1 MIKQMPNR
9 ILHRNLSEANAIR
22 PRRDLAPRWVETA
35 DERCP
40 LACVWFALPP
50 ALADMPL
57 ADQDDDPG
65 STQPAFSY
73 FSLKA
78 GCLLYVH
85 ILHAPLIRSSRVP
98 KDSMQALAAL
108 ILLTLSLTGHAQE
121 LLPDDPHPTGPLL
134 TLSLAQQAQDLLPD
148 DPHPGKPTAPTR
160 TSTPETD
167 PPLTMFP
174 HSETAP
180 YLITGQTNIIFQGH
194 GPFHSPYE
202 GPNSLLSRGEY
213 KTSLLGTLFLGAQL
227 NRNPKYNTEAIL
239 DIESAGGRGISE
251 ALGLAGFTNLDVV
264 RNPNLGSTPYI
275 ARVQIHQTLG
285 LTNKL
290 VDSDRTPNSLATQ
303 VPERRFQLYV
313 GKMSLPDY
321 FDINTVGSD
330 SHLQFLNWTIDNNG
344 AWDYAA
350 DTRGYTYAAILEY
363 DDKNWSAR
371 YGFAA
376 MPVTA
381 NGIDLDWAFP
391 RASGQNMEFEL
402 RERLLGPLV
411 APDRKGTLR
420 VLSFVNHANMGLYRD
435 AVKAYL
441 AGQTPTP
448 NIVAQ
453 RKLSSVKY
461 GFALNAEQD
470 LTQDIRAFTRVGWN
484 EGQHESFAYTEVDQT
499 FSFGG
504 DYSGRRWSRP
514 FDKLGV
520 TFVSNAIKK
529 DHQNYLAYGGLGFL
543 LGDGKLTYG
552 RENIVEGYYN
562 LHAWRGVYYALDLQS
577 ITHPGYNRDRGPVLV
592 ESVRMHV
599 DF

>member
-1 MIKQMPNR
+1 MIIQMTKRISHLNR
-9 ILHRNLSEANAIR
+9 SKT
-22 PRRDLAPRWVETA
+22 PRTEIVRRWVETA

-40 LACVWFALPP
+40 LAGVWFGLPTALTDIS
-50 ALADMPL
+50 LADP
-57 ADQDDDPG
+57 DGDPG
-65 STQPAFSY
+65 SIRPAFSH
-73 FSLKA
+73 FSMKA
-78 GCLLYVH
+78 GRLLYIH
-85 ILHAPLIRSSRVP
+85 ILHAPLIRSSRIF

-108 ILLTLSLTGHAQE
+108 LLLTVSLAGHAQE
-121 LLPDDPHPTGPLL
+121 LLPDEPHP
-134 TLSLAQQAQDLLPD
+134 S
-148 DPHPGKPTAPTR
+148 KPETPSTA
-160 TSTPETD
+160 ETD

-174 HSETAP
+174 HSETSRFLA
-180 YLITGQTNIIFQGH
+180 TGQANIILQGH
-194 GPFHSPYE
+194 GPFNSPYE
-202 GPNSLLSRGEY
+202 GVNSLRSDGEY
-213 KTSLLGTLFLGAQL
+213 KTSLLGTLFLGAQV
-227 NRNPKYNTEAIL
+227 NRNPKYNTDFII
-239 DIESAGGRGISE
+239 DIESSGGRGISE

-290 VDSDRTPNSLATQ
+290 VDSERTPFALATQ
-303 VPERRFQLYV
+303 VPERRFELHV

-321 FDINTVGSD
+321 FDINSVGSD

-350 DTRGYTYAAILEY
+350 DTRGYTYAAVLEY

-411 APDRKGTLR
+411 AADRKGTVR

-448 NIVAQ
+448 DIIAT

-461 GFALNAEQD
+461 GFALNAEQELTRD
-470 LTQDIRAFTRVGWN
+470 LRAFTRVGWN

-499 FSFGG
+499 FSFGA
-504 DYSGRRWSRP
+504 DYSGRGWSRP
-514 FDKLGV
+514 ADKFGV

-543 LGDGKLTYG
+543 LGDGKLNYG

-562 LHAWRGVYYALDLQS
+562 LHAWRGIYYALDLQS

-592 ESVRMHV
+592 ESLRMHV